1 MVYALLVL
9 LAVGFVSKIS
19 LRHFGLIEDAST
31 HFYGSFQNALYAK
44 TLYQV
49 AKACLSR
56 YEMQVCDNQDFNEGI
71 YKGGYEL
78 FDDKDSYR
86 VEIWVLHQ
94 NPRNLH
100 IIRSFLVKK
109 IKKVQNATP

>member
-9 LAVGFVSKIS
+9 LAVGFTSKIS

-44 TLYQV
+44 ALYDV
-49 AKACLSR
+49 AKACLSS
-56 YEMQVCDNQDFNEGI
+56 YDFQTCHKQAFVDGI
-71 YKGGYEL
+71 YRGAYEL
-78 FDDKDSYR
+78 FEANDSYR

-100 IIRSFLVKK
+100 IIRNFLTKK